1 MEQLGVALREE
12 LERFGPMAA
21 IGALARAWPAAVGDQ
36 IARNAWPA
44 RVNRDGTLIVYTR
57 DSIWAYE
64 LGQREAEIRERLGE
78 LVPGTLRFVPGP
90 IPELAPEPEAPTGRP
105 TPEPS
110 PEALVEAA
118 SLTAAIADLELRKIV
133 LRAVAVSLEAA
144 RSGRG
149 F

>member
-1 MEQLGVALREE
+1 MEQLGVALHEE

-64 LGQREAEIRERLGE
+64 LGQREAEIRERLGD

-90 IPELAPEPEAPTGRP
+90 IPELAPEPEARTGRP

-118 SLTAAIADLELRKIV
+118 SLTAAIADDELRKIV